1 MEATSK
7 PSTGVRTYAI
17 VFIVLAVITILE
29 ILLSRPGVGVTRQVL
44 TPTFLL
50 FSLGKAGLVAGFF
63 MHLRSDTRFYTY
75 VFLFPAALLLIFALL
90 ATVR

>member
-1 MEATSK
+1 MEATPKTS
-7 PSTGVRTYAI
+7 SGVRTYAL
-17 VFIVLAVITILE
+17 VFTVLAVITILE
-29 ILLSRPGVGVTRQVL
+29 ILLSQPGVGVARQVL
-44 TPTFLL
+44 TPTFLM
-50 FSLGKAGLVAGFF
+50 FSLAKTGLVAAFF

>member
-7 PSTGVRTYAI
+7 SPSGVRTYAV
-17 VFIVLAVITILE
+17 VFSILAVVTILE
-29 ILLSRPGVGVTRQVL
+29 IVLSQPEIGVARQVL

-50 FSLGKAGLVAGFF
+50 FSLGKACLVAAFF
-63 MHLRSDTRFYTY
+63 MHLKIDSKFYTAI
-75 VFLFPAALLLIFALL
+75 FLFPATLLLIFALL